1 MKKLGLLCLSLSL
14 MLTGCGEGG
23 SGTGETSPANQETPA
38 AQDLSAVKASLNGI
52 AESGV
57 IDSSFFGIPES
68 LEQAGKTE
76 LAAEAKKLESLKSK
90 TQIKAAAKKIA
101 DQL

>member
-1 MKKLGLLCLSLSL
+1 MKILTVFCMLLSLTL
-14 MLTGCGEGG
+14 AGCGEGG
-23 SGTGETSPANQETPA
+23 GTGETAPANQETPA
-38 AQDLSAVKASLNGI
+38 AQDLTAVKTSLNSI

-68 LEQAGKTE
+68 LEQAGKPK
-76 LAAEAKKLESLKSK
+76 LAEEAKKLGAMKGK
-90 TQIKAAAKKIA
+90 KQIQAAAKKIA

>member
-1 MKKLGLLCLSLSL
+1 MNKLALLCLSLSL
-14 MLTGCGEGG
+14 MLTGCGGAG
-23 SGTGETSPANQETPA
+23 GTGETAPANQETPP
-38 AQDLSAVKASLNGI
+38 AQDLSAVKTTLNGI

-76 LAAEAKKLESLKSK
+76 LAAEAKKLESMKGEK
-90 TQIKAAAKKIA
+90 QIKAAAKKIA

>member
-1 MKKLGLLCLSLSL
+1 MNKLALFCLSMSL
-14 MLTGCGEGG
+14 MLAGCGGG
-23 SGTGETSPANQETPA
+23 GAGEVAPANQETPA
-38 AQDLSAVKASLNGI
+38 TQDLSTVKASLNTI

-76 LAAEAKKLESLKSK
+76 LAAEAKKLESMKSAK
-90 TQIKAAAKKIA
+90 QIKAAAKKIA